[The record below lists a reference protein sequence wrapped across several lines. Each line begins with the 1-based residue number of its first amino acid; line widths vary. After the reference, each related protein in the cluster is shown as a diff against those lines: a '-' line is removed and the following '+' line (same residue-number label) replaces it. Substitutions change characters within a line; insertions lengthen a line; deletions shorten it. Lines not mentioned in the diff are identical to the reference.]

1 MASQAVPESK
11 KNLQSQLVNQEIVF
25 KIDGE
30 VIDQKEKKDLQYPRQ
45 LKFSTLKSKGFYQRS
60 ASVDRQRARSHLKLS
75 DDELNNSTKSN
86 TTKESQKEKQNEDSS
101 KKNKQIKQIERRAR
115 KEIDLDLSDDL
126 NTKKRQISQK
136 RQVSPPNQRL
146 RSRSQKDDEQ
156 DQKPQKRGRSI
167 SLPQRKK
174 SIKSAKTEVVNQSSD
189 TDGHLCECC
198 VIDQFDPN
206 RILKNKRH
214 IDADDA
220 YSDSIAS
227 DSSCDSYCA
236 KVLAEVA
243 AKEVYDPSKIHMIL
257 NTKQFK
263 EDQYYQQQEI
273 IKQQNEFLRQQQEY
287 EYLQQQQMQSKQR
300 NSSTNARQRQ
310 SQIAQQSN
318 QQQDSSKFQQQ
329 LNYQSQN
336 QLSSAQKQNQY
347 GTFSNQYTDN
357 SKSSQQKS
365 QILNSQPQIQNK
377 QQKFQSQTLNQ
388 NIEKHQKSKSVHSLK
403 AQENYMQ
410 QHLPE
415 ILQSRQAPQM
425 EPAPKDKYKIQE
437 LIEEMIKQNNR
448 IYKAEM
454 QKAFQDKLEQKQ
466 SEIQRRENL
475 KERIKFIQRKHREQ
489 FLKKQEE
496 KNMLNEDEEQKKLH
510 EYQWGLDQ
518 RKFNPDMTKF
528 ASKDKARVKKDQNLD
543 EYFKEFI
550 DKVREKIKKRKQ
562 LLKNETMKKSVSSK
576 KLFLEKDK
584 KEQEKLWKS
593 VVPKESAKKK
603 KNEDEF
609 DELFQQKK
617 QKEIEKQQQILQERK
632 QKYSTKNKRD
642 LSNVEKE
649 EVIKERGN
657 RAMSQIKKEKKEKDN
672 NKKKIKK
679 MLQEIQQKAKQQLE
693 KAKKREFNTL
703 SEMNF
708 EFSGF
713 EDSPNQSRQDV
724 QKKRVNK
731 SVSDKENNQINSKKS
746 VDQKQKQ
753 NKQSQSQQNIQN
765 TASKNKNYSEK
776 KPAQKQQQSL
786 SQQSIQQKKE
796 KQQKAE
802 QIKEQQIQEQYKK
815 NDIKSKEPQQ
825 IKEYDEEE
833 EEIELDSSQYEKLQQ
848 ENKEKEQKVNQL
860 VGSMDLKNIK
870 KKSNLPQPHQNEIA
884 QIGNATGQTNTQEL
898 PDDFVEKI
906 FTTAEMK
913 DLPKEFIFSQ
923 QQKEQKLTG
932 GDFKKFEREIQNQI
946 YKKNE
951 KPIHHHVNQVKPQLK
966 SEINVQK
973 QNIPLNIKEEKARIN
988 NFEKKSSKPS
998 QHLLQGEIVYQ
1009 ESKYEGVRE
1018 IKHVPPKPRQISQEE
1033 YKKKQQEMNKVR
1045 IIEPAIPPIE
1055 LRRRNEK
1062 QKSIKEKYLEE
1073 YNSIMKDEQRLKDQQ
1088 IRKQQQYIL
1097 THDLEDDMFEMAQK
1111 AVYDEIKQ
1119 KKAQQQKE
1127 VKKTF
1132 GFQDEDSDQ
1141 ELYAQGVDEYEKA
1154 RGQILPD
1161 VLKNIN
1167 KTNFAS
1173 IIFKQKHS
1181 KQPQNSESSKK

>member
-1 MASQAVPESK
+1 MAQAVPGSR
-11 KNLQSQLVNQEIVF
+11 KNLQSQLVNQEIIF

-30 VIDQKEKKDLQYPRQ
+30 VIDQKEKKDIQYPRQ
-45 LKFSTLKSKGFYQRS
+45 LKFSTLKSKGFYNRS
-60 ASVDRQRARSHLKLS
+60 ASVDRLRSRSNLKLS

-86 TTKESQKEKQNEDSS
+86 TTKESHKEKQNEDSI
-101 KKNKQIKQIERRAR
+101 KKSKQIKQSERRTR
-115 KEIDLDLSDDL
+115 KEVELDQSDDL
-126 NTKKRQISQK
+126 NVKKRQISQK
-136 RQVSPPNQRL
+136 QQISPPNQRL
-146 RSRSQKDDEQ
+146 RSRSQKDEEQ

-174 SIKSAKTEVVNQSSD
+174 SIKPAKIEVVDQSSD

-206 RILKNKRH
+206 RILKNKH
-214 IDADDA
+214 HGADDV
-220 YSDSIAS
+220 YSDSVES

-263 EDQYYQQQEI
+263 EDQYYQKQELI
-273 IKQQNEFLRQQQEY
+273 NQQNEFLRQQQEY
-287 EYLQQQQMQSKQR
+287 QYMQQQQMQSKQR
-300 NSSTNARQRQ
+300 NSSINARQRQ
-310 SQIAQQSN
+310 SQMAQQTN
-318 QQQDSSKFQQQ
+318 QQQDSAKFQQYHG
-329 LNYQSQN
+329 YQSQT
-336 QLSSAQKQNQY
+336 QPSSAQKQSQH
-347 GTFSNQYTDN
+347 GMSSNQQMDN
-357 SKSSQQKS
+357 LKDSQQKS
-365 QILNSQPQIQNK
+365 QQQNSQIKSK
-377 QQKFQSQTLNQ
+377 QQNIQSKTFNQ

-403 AQENYMQ
+403 IQENYMQ

-415 ILQSRQAPQM
+415 ILQSRPVPQM

-454 QKAFQDKLEQKQ
+454 QKSFQDKLEQKQ
-466 SEIQRRENL
+466 AEIQRRENL

-489 FLKKQEE
+489 FLKKQQE
-496 KNMLNEDEEQKKLH
+496 KEMQNYEDEEQKKLH

-528 ASKDKARVKKDQNLD
+528 TSKDKARVKKDQNLD
-543 EYFKEFI
+543 EYFREFI

-562 LLKNETMKKSVSSK
+562 LLKKETMKRSLSSK

-584 KEQEKLWKS
+584 KKQEKLWNS

-642 LSNVEKE
+642 LSNLEKE
-649 EVIKERGN
+649 KVIEERGN
-657 RAMSQIKKEKKEKDN
+657 RALSQIQKEKKEKEN

-679 MLQEIQQKAKQQLE
+679 MLKEIQQKAKKQLE

-708 EFSGF
+708 EFSGY

-731 SVSDKENNQINSKKS
+731 SVSDKENRQIYSQKS
-746 VDQKQKQ
+746 VELKQKQ
-753 NKQSQSQQNIQN
+753 NTQNKSHQSIQN
-765 TASKNKNYSEK
+765 TASKNKKQNEK
-776 KPAQKQQQSL
+776 QSGQKPQQTL

-802 QIKEQQIQEQYKK
+802 QIKEQEIQEQYHK
-815 NDIKSKEPQQ
+815 NDSKSKERQK
-825 IKEYDEEE
+825 INEYDELEE
-833 EEIELDSSQYEKLQQ
+833 EKEIDQSQYEKIQ
-848 ENKEKEQKVNQL
+848 EENREKEQKVNQL
-860 VGSMDLKNIK
+860 VGSMSLKNIK
-870 KKSNLPQPHQNEIA
+870 IKSNLPQPHQSEIS
-884 QIGNATGQTNTQEL
+884 QIGNVTGQTNTQEL

-923 QQKEQKLTG
+923 QKKEQKLTG

-951 KPIHHHVNQVKPQLK
+951 KPIYHHVNQVKPQLK

-973 QNIPLNIKEEKARIN
+973 QNIPLSIKEEKARIN

-998 QHLLQGEIVYQ
+998 QHLLQGEIVYK

-1033 YKKKQQEMNKVR
+1033 YKKKQEEMNKVK

-1097 THDLEDDMFEMAQK
+1097 AHDLEDDMFEMAQK

-1132 GFQDEDSDQ
+1132 GFKDEDSDQ

-1173 IIFKQKHS
+1173 IIFKQKQS
-1181 KQPQNSESSKK
+1181 KSSQNQESGKK